1 MILLLDSN
9 IITHV
14 LRERAPVISRLTEA
28 LKTGAVF
35 VSSDIVDYEVR
46 RYLLLKGASRQLR
59 RYDDLARYWS
69 PVSLERNDW
78 LTAAGLWAEL
88 HRGGRSIEDR
98 DLLIAV
104 SALKARATLVTGN
117 IRHFEQLGVPL
128 LDWTK
133 TRPPDE

>member
-1 MILLLDSN
+1 MRLLLDSN
-9 IITHV
+9 IVTHI
-14 LRERAPVISRLTEA
+14 LRERAPAFSRFTEA
-28 LKTGAVF
+28 LKTDAVF
-35 VSSDIVDYEVR
+35 LSSDVVDYEIR

-59 RYDDLARYWS
+59 RYEDLTRHWS
-69 PVSLERNDW
+69 PASLDRNDW
-78 LTAAGLWAEL
+78 LLAAELWAEL

-104 SALKARATLVTGN
+104 SALKERATLVTGN

-133 TRPPDE
+133 SGPLEE